1 MRPMYHPDPQQI
13 TLSSVLYALGD
24 PIRLA
29 IVRQLAERGEQN
41 CCDFD
46 FAIARSTMSHHFKI
60 LRESG
65 VVLSRKSGTQHL
77 NSLRQQELNERFPGL
92 LTAVLQGA
100 NELVVQSK
108 IL

>member
-13 TLSSVLYALGD
+13 KLSSVLYALGD

-65 VVLSRKSGTQHL
+65 VVRSRKSGTQHI
-77 NSLRQQELNERFPGL
+77 NSLRQQELGDRFPGL
-92 LTAVLQGA
+92 LTAILQPID
-100 NELVVQSK
+100 ETMTD
-108 IL
+108 IHE

>member
-1 MRPMYHPDPQQI
+1 MYHPDPQQI
-13 TLSSVLYALGD
+13 NLSSVLYALGD

-41 CCDFD
+41 CCDFG

-65 VVLSRKSGTQHL
+65 VVLSRKSGTQHI

-100 NELVVQSK
+100 NELDVHSK

>member
-13 TLSSVLYALGD
+13 TLSGVLYALGD

-29 IVRQLAERGEQN
+29 IVRQLATQGEQN
-41 CCDFD
+41 CCDFE

-77 NSLRQQELNERFPGL
+77 NSLRQQELDELFPGL
-92 LTAVLQGA
+92 LAAVLQSA
-100 NELVVQSK
+100 VCNR
-108 IL
+108 

>member
-1 MRPMYHPDPQQI
+1 MYHPEPQQI
-13 TLSSVLYALGD
+13 KLSSVLYALGD

-65 VVLSRKSGTQHL
+65 VVRSRKSGTQHV
-77 NSLRQQELNERFPGL
+77 NVLRQQELSDRFPGL
-92 LTAVLQGA
+92 LTAVLAGV
-100 NELVVQSK
+100 NELDVPSK
-108 IL
+108 VL

>member
-1 MRPMYHPDPQQI
+1 MYHPDPQQI

-41 CCDFD
+41 CCDFE

-65 VVLSRKSGTQHL
+65 VVISRKSGTQHL
-77 NSLRQQELNERFPGL
+77 NSLRQQELDDRFPGL

-100 NELVVQSK
+100 DELNAQSK
-108 IL
+108 VL

>member
-41 CCDFD
+41 CCDFG

-77 NSLRQQELNERFPGL
+77 NSLRQQALDERFPGL
-92 LTAVLQGA
+92 LMAVLQGA
-100 NELVVQSK
+100 DELDVQSK

>member
-1 MRPMYHPDPQQI
+1 MYHPDPQQI

-41 CCDFD
+41 CCDFG

-100 NELVVQSK
+100 NELDVQSK

>member
-41 CCDFD
+41 CCDFG

-92 LTAVLQGA
+92 LTAVLQSA
-100 NELVVQSK
+100 DELDVQSK
-108 IL
+108 VL

>member
-1 MRPMYHPDPQQI
+1 MRPMYHPDRQQI
-13 TLSSVLYALGD
+13 NLPGVLYALGD

-29 IVRQLAERGEQN
+29 IVRQLATRGEQN

-65 VVLSRKSGTQHL
+65 VVFSRKEGTQHL
-77 NSLRQQELNERFPGL
+77 NSLRLQELDELFPGL
-92 LTAVLQGA
+92 LTAVLQATDSEACAG
-100 NELVVQSK
+100 K
-108 IL
+108 P